1 MNSVTYLTLREDT
14 LRALREFRLADALRS
29 LNGQLRQLAGAD
41 ELQHRHRVLENVY
54 THFLS
59 ALQAGGGVP
68 GIKTQHLALLQ
79 ETYRLTDDLHRYYRF
94 EFACGFVRPE
104 KEVDGR
110 VVRHHLLAQDETRP
124 TVRSVFDGQAPNET
138 LFNVLWTAPQWSEE
152 DAEAAQLFLYRE
164 TVDAERRAMAA
175 SAVTL
180 RLFASFDDRQFAW
193 LCEAVTQKT
202 DAVLR
207 VRALRLSPMVAKNER
222 RTQ

>member
-1 MNSVTYLTLREDT
+1 M
-14 LRALREFRLADALRS
+14 
-29 LNGQLRQLAGAD
+29 
-41 ELQHRHRVLENVY
+41 
-54 THFLS
+54 
-59 ALQAGGGVP
+59 
-68 GIKTQHLALLQ
+68 
-79 ETYRLTDDLHRYYRF
+79 
-94 EFACGFVRPE
+94 RPE

-207 VRALRLSPMVAKNER
+207 IRALTGAVLVAENNKRGFRFSRNR
-222 RTQ
+222 KPHSKRSWAPLICAVWQRHCSALFG

>member
-59 ALQAGGGVP
+59 ELQAGGGVP
-68 GIKTQHLALLQ
+68 GVKTQHLALLQ

-124 TVRSVFDGQAPNET
+124 TVRSVFDGQA
-138 LFNVLWTAPQWSEE
+138 SERNALQCALE
-152 DAEAAQLFLYRE
+152 RAAVE
-164 TVDAERRAMAA
+164 
-175 SAVTL
+175 
-180 RLFASFDDRQFAW
+180 
-193 LCEAVTQKT
+193 
-202 DAVLR
+202 
-207 VRALRLSPMVAKNER
+207 
-222 RTQ
+222 

>member
-41 ELQHRHRVLENVY
+41 ELQHRHRILENVY

-59 ALQAGGGVP
+59 ELQAGAGVP
-68 GIKTQHLALLQ
+68 GVKTQHLALLQ

-193 LCEAVTQKT
+193 LC
-202 DAVLR
+202 
-207 VRALRLSPMVAKNER
+207 
-222 RTQ
+222 